1 MLVLSLDMLLVCLVG
16 FGLGILLVLEEVV
29 PVQHVLVQ
37 ARLAI
42 RVVQVGT
49 ALDLLGDGKVLHA
62 FLFFADGTA
71 LLGADRLPR
80 IQRFH
85 GLVG

>member
-1 MLVLSLDMLLVCLVG
+1 LVG
-16 FGLGILLVLEEVV
+16 FGLGILLVLEEMV

-37 ARLAI
+37 ARLAV
-42 RVVQVGT
+42 RVVQMGT
-49 ALDLLGDGKVLHA
+49 ALDLLGDGEVLER
-62 FLFFADGTA
+62 LLLVADGTA
-71 LLGADRLPR
+71 LLGAYWLPR

>member
-1 MLVLSLDMLLVCLVG
+1 VTLYLVIAI
-16 FGLGILLVLEEVV
+16 GLGILLVLEEVV

-37 ARLAI
+37 ARLAV
-42 RVVQVGT
+42 RVVQDGT
-49 ALDLLGDGKVLHA
+49 ALGLLGDGEVLER
-62 FLFFADGTA
+62 LLLLADGTA